1 MSINPTIQPQSV
13 EMAKAPSSATSD
25 KLKYPKWRVRIGLAT
40 TLMGFL
46 VFILGARPSWFYLDR
61 SPVVGFV
68 QISVFLVGLAII
80 CIGGYLSLAALWR
93 PGTHS
98 IAAEIGLR
106 LVATGYLISVFSGMA
121 DIFGFGSQSSPKIP
135 YFGPVQAWGV
145 EIGQAIIIVGFLLL
159 IPYNHR
165 K

>member
-1 MSINPTIQPQSV
+1 MSGDPTVQPQPLETVTAEQPVS
-13 EMAKAPSSATSD
+13 KG
-25 KLKYPKWRVRIGLAT
+25 LLYPKVRVRIGLAT
-40 TLMGFL
+40 TLIGFL

-80 CIGGYLSLAALWR
+80 CIGGYLSLATLWR

-121 DIFGFGSQSSPKIP
+121 DIFGFGSHSPPKIP

-145 EIGQAIIIVGFLLL
+145 VIGQAIIIIGFLLL